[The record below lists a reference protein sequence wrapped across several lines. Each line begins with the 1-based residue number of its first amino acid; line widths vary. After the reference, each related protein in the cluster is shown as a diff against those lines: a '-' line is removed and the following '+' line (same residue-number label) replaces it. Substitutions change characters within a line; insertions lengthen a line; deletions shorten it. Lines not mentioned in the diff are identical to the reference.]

1 MSHKHDLLA
10 KVYGGTLLARLD
22 FGKAI
27 HAEIGRQVMTERAFV
42 QSFEGLVADAELL
55 SRQMEIMAMGARCA
69 ACSAE
74 NRGGCCSRAI
84 AEETDAIQMAM
95 NMLAGI
101 KVDILCDNG
110 KECCFLGEKGCIFLF
125 KPMFCLNYN
134 CDKIVGATTAE
145 ELQMLERLTGRLL
158 RSQYEVE
165 TMLLARISHLPA
177 CTHRL
182 METDQTSPLPHARP
196 IRR

>member
-1 MSHKHDLLA
+1 MPQKHDLLT
-10 KVYGGTLLARLD
+10 KVYGGTLLSRLD

-27 HAEIGRQVMTERAFV
+27 HAGLGPRIMEDRVFAE
-42 QSFEGLVADAELL
+42 SFEGLLADAALL
-55 SRQMEIMAMGARCA
+55 TRQMGIMAMGARCT
-69 ACSAE
+69 ACSVE

-110 KECCFLGEKGCIFLF
+110 KECCFLGERGCIFLF

-134 CDKIVGATTAE
+134 CDKIVGSAAADD
-145 ELQMLERLTGRLL
+145 LQMLERLTGRLL
-158 RSQYEVE
+158 RGQYEVE
-165 TMLLARISHLPA
+165 TMLLARIGHLPA
-177 CTHRL
+177 GTHPPA
-182 METDQTSPLPHARP
+182 ETV
-196 IRR
+196 